1 MVYTAAET
9 NAMWSHDASLDAR
22 CLSGSQD
29 EVEVVV
35 NKSTRV
41 PRYTGTAI
49 DQAGIRGNVT
59 RVSRHTEPHQQARDA
74 SPTVDVDTMFTDEE
88 REGADDEH
96 DGKLTQDEQ
105 EMLRLLMKK
114 MKLVGIMSKE
124 KEVGKTKREGRSEP
138 VSC

>member
-22 CLSGSQD
+22 YMSGSQD

-41 PRYTGTAI
+41 PRYTAI
-49 DQAGIRGNVT
+49 DQACIRGNAT
-59 RVSRHTEPHQQARDA
+59 SVSGHTEPHQQARDA

>member
-9 NAMWSHDASLDAR
+9 NAVWSHDASLDAR
-22 CLSGSQD
+22 YLSGSQD

-41 PRYTGTAI
+41 PRYTAI
-49 DQAGIRGNVT
+49 DQAGIRGNAT
-59 RVSRHTEPHQQARDA
+59 RVSGHTEPRQQARDA
-74 SPTVDVDTMFTDEE
+74 SPTVDVDTMLTDEE